1 MKQCAC
7 RDLCLMPASNSA
19 GMRVHKTLNAE

>member
-19 GMRVHKTLNAE
+19 GMYAHKR

>member
-7 RDLCLMPASNSA
+7 RDLCLMLASNSA
-19 GMRVHKTLNAE
+19 GMYAHKR

>member
-1 MKQCAC
+1 MKRCAC

-19 GMRVHKTLNAE
+19 GMYAHKR